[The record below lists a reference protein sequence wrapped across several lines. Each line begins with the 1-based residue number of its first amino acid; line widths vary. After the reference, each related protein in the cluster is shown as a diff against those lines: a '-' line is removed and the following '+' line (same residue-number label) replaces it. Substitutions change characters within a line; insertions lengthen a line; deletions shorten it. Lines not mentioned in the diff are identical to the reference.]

1 MRPSQIGSFAIVATL
16 IVGTATA
23 QQQAPAPPTSNG
35 APSRAATL
43 KDIEKTFGFVPQFFQ
58 KVPAAMLPAFWDS
71 MKSFQMS
78 TTTKLDPKTK
88 ELIGLA
94 VASQIPCDYC
104 IQFHTEAARK
114 HGANDQEIEE
124 AVGMAAMTRMG
135 STMLNGLQVDPAQFR
150 RDLDRIMRKNTQAK
164 Q

>member
-1 MRPSQIGSFAIVATL
+1 MRASQIGSFAIVATL

-23 QQQAPAPPTSNG
+23 QQQAPSSNNG
-35 APSRAATL
+35 APPSRAATL

-78 TTTKLDPKTK
+78 TATKLDPKTK

-114 HGANDQEIEE
+114 NGANDQEIEE